1 MVWLRCATLGVLAVI
16 LVGASSQIGRSEE
29 ALVSSQN
36 RLWQEVTRQPTN
48 YDLTYDLVRVS
59 YGIRLISSA
68 WLAWATSGSLSR
80 G

>member
-29 ALVSSQN
+29 ALVSAQN

-68 WLAWATSGSLSR
+68 WSAWATSGSLYR